1 MAFPGAPM
9 SSPRILVNSSTFAE
23 SALRRLAAR
32 GASFRYVPTTASV
45 AEMIEVL
52 ADGGADA
59 IISRAT
65 PVTAAVMDAARSL
78 KIVAKF
84 GAGYDNVDLTAA
96 AARGI
101 VVSRA
106 HGANARSVAEL
117 AFAMMLILSRRL
129 LSLDHSVRA
138 GRWERSGPLGGEIT
152 GKTLGIVGCG
162 AVGTQVAAVSRG
174 FDMRLL
180 VYDPYILDFAL
191 PPRAERVARL
201 DDLLEQSDVVT
212 LHCPLADET
221 SGMIGAAEL
230 RRMKPTAFLIN
241 AARGPVVDEAALVRA
256 LDEHRIAGA
265 GLDTF
270 ATEPPDPSSALWA
283 MPNVVFSPHIGASTA
298 EASERVAILAVEN
311 ILAVLGGRLPD
322 PSCLVVPAS
331 GAPR

>member
-1 MAFPGAPM
+1 V
-9 SSPRILVNSSTFAE
+9 SSPRILVNSSTLAE
-23 SALRRLAAR
+23 PALRLLAAR
-32 GASFRYVPTTASV
+32 DALVRYVPTTASV
-45 AEMIEVL
+45 AEMVEAA

-78 KIVAKF
+78 KIISKF
-84 GAGYDNVDLTAA
+84 GAGYDNVDLAAA

-152 GKTLGIVGCG
+152 GKTMGIVGCG
-162 AVGTQVAAVSRG
+162 AVGTQVTAVSRG
-174 FDMRLL
+174 FDIRSL
-180 VYDPYILDFAL
+180 VYDPYIPDVDL
-191 PPRAERVARL
+191 PPQAERLARL
-201 DDLLEQSDVVT
+201 DDLLEQSDIVT
-212 LHCPLADET
+212 LHCPLTDET
-221 SGMIGAAEL
+221 SGMIGASEL
-230 RRMKPTAFLIN
+230 RRMKPTAILIN

-256 LDEHRIAGA
+256 LNEHWIAGA

-270 ATEPPDPSSALWA
+270 ATEPPDPSSPLWA
-283 MPNVVFSPHIGASTA
+283 MANVVVSPHIGASTA
-298 EASERVAILAVEN
+298 EAAERVAISAVES
-311 ILAVLGGRLPD
+311 ILAVLDGRLPE
-322 PSCLVVPAS
+322 PSCRVVPTS
-331 GAPR
+331 DVSC